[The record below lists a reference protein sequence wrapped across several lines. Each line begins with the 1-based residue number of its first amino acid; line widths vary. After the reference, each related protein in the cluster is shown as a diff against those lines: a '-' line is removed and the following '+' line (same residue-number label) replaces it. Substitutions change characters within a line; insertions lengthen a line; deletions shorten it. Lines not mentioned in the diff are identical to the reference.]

1 MIRDVCLPAY
11 ENEEQ
16 TFESLSSK
24 ALLMDWMGE
33 IDDVG
38 TGPVEPEGQGAFS
51 QPPLYFGPNY
61 KQTCSEKRPCTY
73 SQTWL
78 KELFGHQNKVP

>member
-38 TGPVEPEGQGAFS
+38 IGP
-51 QPPLYFGPNY
+51 
-61 KQTCSEKRPCTY
+61 
-73 SQTWL
+73 
-78 KELFGHQNKVP
+78 

>member
-38 TGPVEPEGQGAFS
+38 LEPAEPVGQGCIYPA
-51 QPPLYFGPNY
+51 PPPDLPFYILLILY
-61 KQTCSEKRPCTY
+61 
-73 SQTWL
+73 
-78 KELFGHQNKVP
+78 

>member
-38 TGPVEPEGQGAFS
+38 IRPQEKGGHWGIYPPPPDLDEFKAKPV
-51 QPPLYFGPNY
+51 PLKVGL
-61 KQTCSEKRPCTY
+61 SEKHNFFFAIFLMLT
-73 SQTWL
+73 Q
-78 KELFGHQNKVP
+78 

>member
-38 TGPVEPEGQGAFS
+38 LEPAEPVGQGCIYPA
-51 QPPLYFGPNY
+51 PPPQIYPFTYYLL
-61 KQTCSEKRPCTY
+61 CTD
-73 SQTWL
+73 TPRFL
-78 KELFGHQNKVP
+78 DLPTALTDVVVM

>member
-1 MIRDVCLPAY
+1 MIRDVCLSAY

-38 TGPVEPEGQGAFS
+38 I
-51 QPPLYFGPNY
+51 
-61 KQTCSEKRPCTY
+61 RP
-73 SQTWL
+73 
-78 KELFGHQNKVP
+78 

>member
-16 TFESLSSK
+16 TFERSSK

-38 TGPVEPEGQGAFS
+38 LEPAELVGQGGIYPA
-51 QPPLYFGPNY
+51 PPDLLN
-61 KQTCSEKRPCTY
+61 
-73 SQTWL
+73 
-78 KELFGHQNKVP
+78 